1 MRVLLDENLPRRL
14 TREFDD
20 DLEVWTV
27 GQQGWKGKENGE
39 LLRAAEKEFDVF
51 ITTDQGIPHQQNL
64 SQTEL
69 SVVILRTRSN
79 RLSDLIPSMATVN
92 GRIRGLA
99 AGDVIEVA
107 L

>member
-27 GQQGWKGKENGE
+27 GQYGWKGKENGE

-51 ITTDQGIPHQQNL
+51 VTTDQGIPHQQNL

-69 SVVILRTRSN
+69 SVVILRTRRN
-79 RLSDLIPSMATVN
+79 RLADLIPLN
-92 GRIRGLA
+92 GRIRGLET
-99 AGDVIEVA
+99 GDVIEVA